1 MHVKVHDLLRG
12 SVPTIIHPKPLSEAE
27 APAISIEQAE
37 IQPRFELEPAAT
49 SSGKV
54 DQTLR
59 VKGQEGSHL
68 EITRQ
73 IQLYTTN
80 PLLKHPLVSPVLAYL
95 GGLPPLFV
103 IASDREAL
111 RDEIIYTLVSL
122 TAVRQCLCTLG
133 LTSASNTSAHRAA
146 DPSKYP
152 VSEETKRLYPALAGV
167 EGRIRPTTVHLQ
179 VYDGACQNQL

>member
-1 MHVKVHDLLRG
+1 MHLKVHDLLRG
-12 SVPTIIHPKPLSEAE
+12 SVPTIIHPNPLSEAE
-27 APAISIEQAE
+27 APAISTEQAE

-49 SSGKV
+49 SSGKL

-59 VKGQEGSHL
+59 VKAQEGSHL

-80 PLLKHPLVSPVLAYL
+80 ALLKHPLVSPVLAYL

-122 TAVRQCLCTLG
+122 TAVRHRPGTLG
-133 LTSASNTSAHRAA
+133 LTSASNSAHRAA

-152 VSEETKRLYPALAGV
+152 VSEETKRLYPALAGI
-167 EGRIRPTTVHLQ
+167 EGRLRPTTVHLQ
-179 VYDGACQNQL
+179 VYDGACQTS

>member
-1 MHVKVHDLLRG
+1 MHLKVHDLLRG
-12 SVPTIIHPKPLSEAE
+12 SVGTTIRTKPLSEAE
-27 APAISIEQAE
+27 APAIGAQQPE
-37 IQPRFELEPAAT
+37 IQPRFVLEPATT
-49 SSGKV
+49 SSGKL

-59 VKGQEGSHL
+59 VKGQGGNHL
-68 EITRQ
+68 EITHQ

-111 RDEIIYTLVSL
+111 RDEIIYTLVNL
-122 TAVRQCLCTLG
+122 TAVRWRLSTLG
-133 LTSASNTSAHRAA
+133 LTSASDSAHRAA

-167 EGRIRPTTVHLQ
+167 ERRMRPTTVHLQ
-179 VYDGACQNQL
+179 VYDGACPNQL